1 MKKLI
6 VLPLLISNLAWAQF
20 ETGVSRME
28 TAAKTSPFYVKA
40 NAVYFLLKGFS
51 VAAGANLN
59 ENSSLELE
67 LQRYSVENRFWDDS
81 KNQFTSVAVR
91 GDIWFYRPIEERG
104 FYLAGALNSV
114 SLESEVTRW
123 SGPGTVKHT
132 DSKVGG
138 QFVVGYQLD
147 FLLNSDS
154 YLRTK
159 FGIGGGNGG
168 AVRYSEEKATIE
180 SGGVLEAS
188 ASYYF

>member
-20 ETGVSRME
+20 ETGVSRMD
-28 TAAKTSPFYVKA
+28 AAVKTSPFYVKT
-40 NAVYFLLKGFS
+40 NAIYFLLKGFS
-51 VAAGANLN
+51 IAAGANLN
-59 ENSSLELE
+59 DNSSLELE
-67 LQRYSVENRFWDDS
+67 VQRYHIENRIWDDS
-81 KNQFTSVAVR
+81 KNQLTSVGVR

-104 FYLAGALNSV
+104 FYLAGAVNSV
-114 SLESEVTRW
+114 SLESEVTSW
-123 SGPGTVKHT
+123 YGNETIKHT

-138 QFVVGYQLD
+138 QFIVGYQLD
-147 FLLNSDS
+147 YLVNSDS
-154 YLRTK
+154 YLRMK

-168 AVRYSEEKATIE
+168 AVRYSEEKASIE